1 MKDFREFLSAEADL
15 LRIHQKQIVK
25 ECMEDF
31 DFREDINLASTY
43 VAISYMM
50 KVLEAYHDWVSDE
63 V

>member
-1 MKDFREFLSAEADL
+1 
-15 LRIHQKQIVK
+15 
-25 ECMEDF
+25 MEDF